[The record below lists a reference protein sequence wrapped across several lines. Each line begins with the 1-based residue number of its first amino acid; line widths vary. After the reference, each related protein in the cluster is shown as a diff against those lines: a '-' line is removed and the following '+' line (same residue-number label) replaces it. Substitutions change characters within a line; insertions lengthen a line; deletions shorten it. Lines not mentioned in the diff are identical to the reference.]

1 MTDTIPAHRIVK
13 VANPA
18 TALGLAVSHLMLK
31 PAFAKL
37 QFGDWSRIL
46 VGQIN
51 RGHYLL
57 AVDAQERVVGFMG
70 WLLTAQDKAEAWV
83 EDRRGLSFEDSRAG
97 DCVVINAW
105 SADSNAITRA
115 ILRHA
120 RRAFADKAMVYY
132 KRHYPDGST
141 RPVRLT
147 INEFVKG
154 HAARADIPSPT
165 PSS

>member
-1 MTDTIPAHRIVK
+1 MTDTIPALRIVK

-31 PAFAKL
+31 PAFARL

-57 AVDAQERVVGFMG
+57 AVDPQERVVGFMG
-70 WLLTAQDKAEAWV
+70 WLLTSQDKAEAWV
-83 EDRRGLSFEDSRAG
+83 EDRRGLSFADSRAG

-105 SADSNAITRA
+105 SADRNAITRE

-132 KRHYPDGST
+132 QRHYPDGTT

-154 HAARADIPSPT
+154 HAARAEA
-165 PSS
+165 